1 MAATAVVETTATSL
15 EENRQL
21 SVIADY
27 VEIDY
32 QLWEGNDEAGEIRSI
47 R

>member
-21 SVIADY
+21 FVIVDLCGNRLSVM
-27 VEIDY
+27 
-32 QLWEGNDEAGEIRSI
+32 GGE
-47 R
+47 